1 MQDDQPLLHGS
12 SGMDRP
18 IARPR
23 WSRRRILWL
32 VAGALLLLVFL
43 FAWPALRRWSLAEM
57 STSRARIR
65 VGEVTRGDLVRD
77 ISAQGNIV
85 AAFSP
90 TLTSPARGTVEV
102 EVNPG
107 EVIARGDVLARVDS
121 PEVQNRLGQER
132 STLTSLQADWQR
144 QRILAEQSRLQSAQ
158 DIGLLQVELEAAYRA
173 LERAERIRKEG
184 LLNDVEYEKAQ
195 DDVKVGALKL
205 ELAEQKALY
214 DAETLEFEVSD
225 RASRVERQR
234 LIVEDLERQVDEL
247 SIRSPVD
254 GLVSRVSIN
263 DRDSVTAGQPIVTV
277 VDLSAFE
284 VEVMI
289 AETYADELSP
299 GVEAVI
305 HHDERDWSGAVKS
318 ISPEVEGSRVRT
330 IVEFVGEA
338 PANLK
343 QNQRVPTRLLLETKL
358 DVVKVPRGPFLENG
372 GGRQAY
378 VIEDRIATLRPIRVG
393 ALSIT
398 EVEILSGLEI
408 GDQIIISDTVRFEGA
423 ERVLLTD

>member
-1 MQDDQPLLHGS
+1 MPDDHPFLHGAA
-12 SGMDRP
+12 GMDRP
-18 IARPR
+18 IVKPR
-23 WSRRRILWL
+23 WTRSRLLWL
-32 VAGALLLLVFL
+32 AAAVLLVVGL
-43 FAWPALRRWSLAEM
+43 VLAYPTLHRWSVAEI
-57 STSRARIR
+57 SASRARIR
-65 VGEVTRGDLVRD
+65 VGTVTRGDLVRD

-90 TLTSPARGTVEV
+90 TLTSPARGTVRV

-107 EVIARGDVLARVDS
+107 TVVERGQVLARVES

-132 STLTSLQADWQR
+132 STLLSLEADLQR
-144 QRILAEQSRLQSAQ
+144 QRILAEQTRLQSEQ
-158 DIGLLQVELEAAYRA
+158 DIGLLEVELEAATRA
-173 LERAERIRKEG
+173 LARAERIRGEG
-184 LLNDVEYEKAQ
+184 LLNDVEYERAQ
-195 DDVKVGALKL
+195 DDVKVSGLKL
-205 ELAEQKALY
+205 DLAKKKAKY
-214 DAETLEFEVSD
+214 GTQSLEFEVSD
-225 RASRVERQR
+225 RVSRVERQR

-254 GLVSRVSIN
+254 GLVSRVSVD
-263 DRDSVTAGQPIVTV
+263 DRDSVTAGEPVVTV

-289 AETYADELSP
+289 AETYADELAP

-305 HHDERDWSGAVKS
+305 HYDNRDWQGAVKS

-330 IVEFVGEA
+330 VVQFVGDA
-338 PANLK
+338 PESLK
-343 QNQRVPTRLLLETKL
+343 QNQRVSTRLLLETKQ

-372 GGRQAY
+372 SGRQAY
-378 VIEDRIATLRPIRVG
+378 VIEDDIATLRPIRVG

-398 EVEILSGLEI
+398 EVEVLSGLEI
-408 GDQIIISDTVRFEGA
+408 GDQIIISDTSRFNGA